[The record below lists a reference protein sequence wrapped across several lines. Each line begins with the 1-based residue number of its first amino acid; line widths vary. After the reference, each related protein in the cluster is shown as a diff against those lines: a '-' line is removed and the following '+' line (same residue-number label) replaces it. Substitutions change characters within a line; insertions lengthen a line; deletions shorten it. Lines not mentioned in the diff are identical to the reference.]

1 RIRQPF
7 DRRPQLIDQRIAVA
21 NSPSL
26 CDTGQS
32 VPQCQQL
39 LTAER
44 SRVQFRVRSDG
55 NLALPERRRRLA
67 TQRDPVISYDV
78 NAHGSVLL
86 INSVAVP
93 PVTHTHALFAEQSH
107 SFVG

>member
-1 RIRQPF
+1 MAITTSCFEGRFGSARLRIRQPF

-26 CDTGQS
+26 CDIGQS

-39 LTAER
+39 LAAER
-44 SRVQFRVRSDG
+44 SSVQFRDRSDG
-55 NLALPERRRRLA
+55 NLALTDRRRRLA
-67 TQRDPVISYDV
+67 GQPDSVIADNV

-86 INSVAVP
+86 I
-93 PVTHTHALFAEQSH
+93 
-107 SFVG
+107 